1 MGPRSVIEASLGE
14 QATHFAIVPFTIPM
28 RHVSVSGWN
37 VGVAL
42 KGESEDL
49 AAAVVQAVAALSED
63 GTIARIFRDYG
74 ITYVP
79 PLQE

>member
-14 QATHFAIVPFTIPM
+14 QAKHFAIVPFTIPM
-28 RHVSVSGWN
+28 RGAFVSGWN

-42 KGESEDL
+42 KGDSEDL
-49 AAAVVQAVAALSED
+49 AAAVEEVVAALRED

-74 ITYVP
+74 VTYVP